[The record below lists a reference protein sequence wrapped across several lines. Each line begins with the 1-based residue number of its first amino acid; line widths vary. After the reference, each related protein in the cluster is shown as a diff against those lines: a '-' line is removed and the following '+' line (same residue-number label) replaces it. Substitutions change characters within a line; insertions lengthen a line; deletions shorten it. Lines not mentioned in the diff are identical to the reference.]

1 MAVESTLIKHTLC
14 TAAANYSSTAS
25 LAGPNGSGQYLV
37 VKYTGTGVAPTATV
51 CSGNAD
57 IGVGILQNDPAS
69 GAVCDIAVAGVSK
82 AVAGAAITLGAGLM
96 ADTSG
101 RVITA
106 TTAGTNP
113 VLGWALNQATAANQI
128 ITIHLAP
135 QAIG

>member
-25 LAGPNGSGQYLV
+25 LAGPNGSGQYLC

-51 CSGNAD
+51 CSVNTD
-57 IGVGILQNDPAS
+57 IVVGILQNDPAS
-69 GAVCDIAVAGVSK
+69 GAVCDIAVAGISK
-82 AVAGAAITLGAGLM
+82 AVAGASITLGAGLM

-113 VLGWALNQATAANQI
+113 VLGWALNQATATNQI
-128 ITIHLAP
+128 ISIHLAP